1 MTARSSERA
10 RVDLL
15 ARVFGTDGSGRTML
29 GIGDDAAVITP
40 GSQPLVWTVDAQVEG
55 VHFRRDLVSMADLGY
70 RATMAAAS
78 DLAAMGASPLG
89 MLAGLVLPEDV
100 SDDDLRA
107 IAEGQHEAAQ
117 EVGTHIIGG
126 NLARGRELSI
136 TTTVLGETPRPL
148 GRSGA
153 KPGEVVAIAG
163 PLGLSAAGLVL
174 IERGRE
180 GEADAAPAV
189 RAYRR
194 PVARIAAGLA
204 ARDVASAAIDV
215 SDGLARDVG
224 HLARASGVRIA
235 LDPTALVRPALAKA
249 ATLAGAD
256 PLALALHGGEDY
268 AVVITVPEDR
278 LPEKEFERIGRVLP
292 AEPGARLVTLEQPD
306 GTLVPIDERGYDH
319 FG

>member
-10 RVDLL
+10 RIDML
-15 ARVFGTDGSGRTML
+15 ARVFGADGSGRTL
-29 GIGDDAAVITP
+29 VGIGDDAAVIAP
-40 GSQPLVWTVDAQVEG
+40 GKEPLVWTIDAQVEG
-55 VHFRRDLVSMADLGY
+55 IHFRRDLVSMADLGY
-70 RATMAAAS
+70 RATMAASS

-89 MLAGLVLPEDV
+89 ILAGLVLPDDV
-100 SDDDLRA
+100 TDEDLRA
-107 IAEGQHEAAQ
+107 IAEGQHEAAK
-117 EVGTHIIGG
+117 EVGTQIIGG
-126 NLARGRELSI
+126 NLARGREISI

-174 IERGRE
+174 IERGRAE
-180 GEADAAPAV
+180 EADAAPAV

-194 PVARIAAGLA
+194 PVARIAAGFA

-224 HLARASGVRIA
+224 HVARASRVLVV
-235 LDPTALVRPALAKA
+235 LDPAALVTAELERAAALV
-249 ATLAGAD
+249 GVD

-268 AVVITVPEDR
+268 AVVVTVPEEAF
-278 LPEKEFERIGRVLP
+278 PPGFTRIGKVFP
-292 AEPGARLVTLEQPD
+292 AEGNKTGVALEREN
-306 GTLVPIDERGYDH
+306 GTRVPVEERGYDH

>member
-1 MTARSSERA
+1 MGARSSERA
-10 RVDLL
+10 RIDML
-15 ARVFGTDGSGRTML
+15 ARVFGEGDAGRTIV
-29 GIGDDAAVITP
+29 GIGDDAAVVAP
-40 GSQPLVWTVDAQVEG
+40 GKEPLVWTVDAQVEG
-55 VHFRRDLVSMADLGY
+55 VHFRRDLVSMADLGF

-78 DLAAMGASPLG
+78 DLGAMGASPLG
-89 MLAGLVLPEDV
+89 ILAGLVLPEDV
-100 SDDDLRA
+100 DDDDLRA
-107 IAEGQHEAAQ
+107 IAEGQREAA
-117 EVGTHIIGG
+117 EHVGTRIIGG

-153 KPGEVVAIAG
+153 RPGDIVALAG

-174 IERGRE
+174 IERGLAHE
-180 GEADAAPAV
+180 PDAAPAV

-194 PVARIAAGLA
+194 PVARVGAGLL

-224 HLARASGVRIA
+224 HVARASGVRVV
-235 LDPTALVRPALAKA
+235 LDPASLVGPELVRAAALI
-249 ATLAGAD
+249 GAD

-268 AVVITVPEDR
+268 AVVVTVPEDR
-278 LPEKEFERIGRVLP
+278 LPAGFLRIGRVLS
-292 AEPGARLVTLEQPD
+292 AEGGASGVSIERPD
-306 GTLVPIDERGYDH
+306 GTHVVVEERGYDH

>member
-1 MTARSSERA
+1 M
-10 RVDLL
+10 L
-15 ARVFGTDGSGRTML
+15 ARVFGTEGSGRTVV

-40 GSQPLVWTVDAQVEG
+40 GKEPLVWTVDAQVEG
-55 VHFRRDLVSMADLGY
+55 IHFRRDLVSMADLGY
-70 RATMAAAS
+70 RATMAASS

-89 MLAGLVLPEDV
+89 ILAGLVLPEYVTDE
-100 SDDDLRA
+100 DLRA
-107 IAEGQHEAAQ
+107 IAEGQHEAAK
-117 EVGTHIIGG
+117 EVGTQIIGG
-126 NLARGRELSI
+126 NLARGREISI

-174 IERGRE
+174 IDRGRAE
-180 GEADAAPAV
+180 EAGAAPAV

-204 ARDVASAAIDV
+204 AREVASAAIDV

-224 HLARASGVRIA
+224 HVARASGVLVV
-235 LDPTALVRPALAKA
+235 LDPAALATTELAHA
-249 ATLAGAD
+249 AALIGAD
-256 PLALALHGGEDY
+256 PVALALHGGEDY
-268 AVVITVPEDR
+268 AVVVTVPEDAV
-278 LPEKEFERIGRVLP
+278 PPGFKQIGKVVP
-292 AEPGARLVTLEQPD
+292 AEGNTSGVALERENGARIPLE
-306 GTLVPIDERGYDH
+306 ERGYDH

>member
-1 MTARSSERA
+1 M
-10 RVDLL
+10 L
-15 ARVFGTDGSGRTML
+15 ARVFGTDGSGRTIV

-40 GSQPLVWTVDAQVEG
+40 GRDPLVWTIDAQVEG
-55 VHFRRDLVSMADLGY
+55 IHFRRDLMSMADLGY

-78 DLAAMGASPLG
+78 DLGAMGASPLG
-89 MLAGLVLPEDV
+89 ILAGLVLPEYV
-100 SDDDLRA
+100 TDDDLHA
-107 IAEGQHEAAQ
+107 IAEGQREAAE
-117 EVGTHIIGG
+117 EVGTQIIGG
-126 NLARGRELSI
+126 NLARGQELSI

-163 PLGLSAAGLVL
+163 PLGLSAAGLMF

-180 GEADAAPAV
+180 GEPDAAPAV

-224 HLARASGVRIA
+224 HVARASGVLVVLDLPA
-235 LDPTALVRPALAKA
+235 LITPELERAAALVQ
-249 ATLAGAD
+249 AD
-256 PLALALHGGEDY
+256 PYQLALQGGEDY
-268 AVVITVPEDR
+268 AIVVTVPEDR
-278 LPEKEFERIGRVLP
+278 VPAGFTRIGRALP
-292 AEPGARLVTLEQPD
+292 PQDGKIGVAIERTDGSFELLE
-306 GTLVPIDERGYDH
+306 ERGYDH
-319 FG
+319 FR